1 MVFQEKEQLWR
12 THVAELTSSQEKT
25 LQDRLARLR
34 RFRVR
39 MTGKHIQI
47 SLPTVDVKIM
57 HLLLFDVVAVLKF
70 TLTIRDS
77 TPQSDSL
84 SSRKAS
90 RVSLLQQHRKAFF
103 FSFFFFYK
111 GHGVYETLSGH
122 GRSHQVTEQLQ
133 FRVIDQVL
141 DKETSE

>member
-1 MVFQEKEQLWR
+1 
-12 THVAELTSSQEKT
+12 
-25 LQDRLARLR
+25 
-34 RFRVR
+34 

>member
-1 MVFQEKEQLWR
+1 MVFQEKEQQWR

-47 SLPTVDVKIM
+47 SLPTVDVKNT

-103 FSFFFFYK
+103 FFFYK

>member
-1 MVFQEKEQLWR
+1 
-12 THVAELTSSQEKT
+12 
-25 LQDRLARLR
+25 
-34 RFRVR
+34 

-47 SLPTVDVKIM
+47 SLPTADVKIM

-84 SSRKAS
+84 SSHKAS

-103 FSFFFFYK
+103 FK
-111 GHGVYETLSGH
+111 DKRHCVYETLSGH

>member
-103 FSFFFFYK
+103 FFFFIKDMEFMT
-111 GHGVYETLSGH
+111 H
-122 GRSHQVTEQLQ
+122 
-133 FRVIDQVL
+133 
-141 DKETSE
+141 